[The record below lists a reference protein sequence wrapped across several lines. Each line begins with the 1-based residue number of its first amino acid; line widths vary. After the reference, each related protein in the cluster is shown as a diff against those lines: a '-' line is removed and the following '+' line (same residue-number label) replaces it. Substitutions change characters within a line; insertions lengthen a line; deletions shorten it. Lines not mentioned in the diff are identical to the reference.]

1 MILLKMLLMPKLTI
15 LPQALQQI
23 NEILVNVVEFTGF
36 DVSAIRL
43 SDEIYEKIERI
54 TFMPLAI
61 GRLRDDGSREAFARK
76 YRIVYDFDEIADEV
90 VILSVIHSSRIYP
103 CPEN

>member
-1 MILLKMLLMPKLTI
+1 
-15 LPQALQQI
+15 
-23 NEILVNVVEFTGF
+23 
-36 DVSAIRL
+36 
-43 SDEIYEKIERI
+43 
-54 TFMPLAI
+54 MPLAM

-103 CPEN
+103 PFSQ